1 LSEFKTVIPWEQVAL
16 TQEQVTAY
24 NLPVIIKHDRRFN
37 GGGAHE
43 AVETEALSQR
53 IIVEIVEERLAEL
66 LPEPLESVQERAAQ
80 ERAIIREKLGVSND

>member
-1 LSEFKTVIPWEQVAL
+1 MALTREQVS
-16 TQEQVTAY
+16 AY

-53 IIVEIVEERLAEL
+53 IIVEIVERRLAEL
-66 LPEPLESVQERAAQ
+66 LPEPLESVQERADL
-80 ERAIIREKLGVSND
+80 ERADVRRKLTNHTNPDPRG